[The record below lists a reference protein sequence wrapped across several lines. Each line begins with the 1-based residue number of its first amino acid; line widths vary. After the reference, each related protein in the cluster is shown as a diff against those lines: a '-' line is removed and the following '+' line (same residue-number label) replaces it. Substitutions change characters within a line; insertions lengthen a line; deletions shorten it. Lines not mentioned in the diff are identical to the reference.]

1 MNIYEKI
8 FDRLAELH
16 MSQIELS
23 RRTGIATS
31 TISDWRKKKINPQ
44 ADKLVSICKALD
56 MSLVDLLCDETEME
70 QPVQTDYLLDE
81 KHIIEALRTS
91 DLETKRRV
99 LRYFELL
106 EICRDINKEND
117 SKKIKRNVSVIQ
129 DVDGNNI
136 VMINDIVFKGKRS
149 VEWSDVE
156 KYLRQYVGDFYQ
168 IAETED
174 IIYIGTDLPDEY
186 TGSNYTKHI
195 KGTIAKAKANAA
207 QAIPEMIEIA
217 TSKTYEDNKKNKHS
231 RHAKNGWYRYDTRF
245 ALPVY
250 DENGDIERY
259 NVFSARLLIRH
270 ASSGKMYLYDVL
282 DIKKKR
288 ASPVRNNPY
297 PVKTHFFYEEIIHY
311 IGIVVNLIIRKF
323 VRRNGAT
330 FYHPR
335 QRV

>member
-8 FDRLAELH
+8 FARLEELH

-56 MSLVDLLCDETEME
+56 MSLVDLLCDEEEVKSITGSDFMVDG
-70 QPVQTDYLLDE
+70 Q
-81 KHIIEALRTS
+81 HIIEIFSES
-91 DLETKRRV
+91 DPQTKRRL

-106 EICRDINKEND
+106 EICEEINREND

-129 DVDGNNI
+129 DIDGNNI

-149 VEWSDVE
+149 VEWAYAE

-186 TGSNYTKHI
+186 SGSNYTKHI

-217 TSKTYEDNKKNKHS
+217 TSKTFEDNKKNKHS

-250 DENGDIERY
+250 NENGEVERY
-259 NVFSARLLIRH
+259 NIFSARLLIRH

-282 DIKKKR
+282 EIKKETSK
-288 ASPVRNNPY
+288 SCQ
-297 PVKTHFFYEEIIHY
+297 E
-311 IGIVVNLIIRKF
+311 
-323 VRRNGAT
+323 
-330 FYHPR
+330 
-335 QRV
+335 

>member
-8 FDRLAELH
+8 FARLEELH

-56 MSLVDLLCDETEME
+56 MSLVDLLCDEEEVKSTTGSDFIVDR
-70 QPVQTDYLLDE
+70 Q
-81 KHIIEALRTS
+81 HIIEIFSES
-91 DLETKRRV
+91 DPQTKRRL

-106 EICRDINKEND
+106 EICEEINREND

-129 DVDGNNI
+129 DIDGNNI

-149 VEWSDVE
+149 VEWAYAE

-186 TGSNYTKHI
+186 SGSNYTKHI

-217 TSKTYEDNKKNKHS
+217 TSKTFEDNKKNKHS

-250 DENGDIERY
+250 DENGEVERY

-282 DIKKKR
+282 EIKKETSK
-288 ASPVRNNPY
+288 SCQ
-297 PVKTHFFYEEIIHY
+297 E
-311 IGIVVNLIIRKF
+311 
-323 VRRNGAT
+323 
-330 FYHPR
+330 
-335 QRV
+335 

>member
-8 FDRLAELH
+8 FARLEELH

-56 MSLVDLLCDETEME
+56 MSLVDLLCDEKVVE
-70 QPVQTDYLLDE
+70 QSIETDFVSDSQ
-81 KHIIEALRTS
+81 HIIELFKNS
-91 DLETKRRV
+91 DLETKRRL
-99 LRYFELL
+99 LRYFELI
-106 EICRDINKEND
+106 EICREINQENE
-117 SKKIKRNVSVIQ
+117 SKNIKRNVSVIQ
-129 DVDGNNI
+129 DADGNNI
-136 VMINDIVFKGKRS
+136 VMINDIAFKGKRS

-156 KYLRQYVGDFYQ
+156 KYLRQYVGDIYR

-186 TGSNYTKHI
+186 SGSNYTKHI
-195 KGTIAKAKANAA
+195 KGTIAKAKANAV

-217 TSKTYEDNKKNKHS
+217 TSKTFEDNKKNKHS

-250 DENGDIERY
+250 DENGDVERY

-282 DIKKKR
+282 EIKKETSK
-288 ASPVRNNPY
+288 SCQ
-297 PVKTHFFYEEIIHY
+297 E
-311 IGIVVNLIIRKF
+311 
-323 VRRNGAT
+323 
-330 FYHPR
+330 
-335 QRV
+335 

>member
-8 FDRLAELH
+8 FARLEELH

-31 TISDWRKKKINPQ
+31 TISDWCKKKINPQ

-56 MSLVDLLCDETEME
+56 MSLVDLLCDEEEVKSTTGSDFIVDG
-70 QPVQTDYLLDE
+70 Q
-81 KHIIEALRTS
+81 HIIEIFSES
-91 DLETKRRV
+91 DPQTKRRL

-106 EICRDINKEND
+106 EICEEINREND

-129 DVDGNNI
+129 DIDGNNI

-149 VEWSDVE
+149 VEWAYAE

-186 TGSNYTKHI
+186 SGSNYTKHI

-217 TSKTYEDNKKNKHS
+217 TSKTFEDNKKNKHS

-250 DENGDIERY
+250 DENGEVERY

-282 DIKKKR
+282 EIKKETSK
-288 ASPVRNNPY
+288 SCQ
-297 PVKTHFFYEEIIHY
+297 E
-311 IGIVVNLIIRKF
+311 
-323 VRRNGAT
+323 
-330 FYHPR
+330 
-335 QRV
+335 

>member
-1 MNIYEKI
+1 MKIYEKI
-8 FDRLAELH
+8 FARLEELH

-56 MSLVDLLCDETEME
+56 MSLVDLLCDEEEVKLTTGSDFMVDG
-70 QPVQTDYLLDE
+70 Q
-81 KHIIEALRTS
+81 HIIEIFSES
-91 DLETKRRV
+91 DPQTKRRL
-99 LRYFELL
+99 LRYFELI
-106 EICRDINKEND
+106 EICEEINREND

-129 DVDGNNI
+129 DIDGNNI

-149 VEWSDVE
+149 VEWTDVE

-186 TGSNYTKHI
+186 SGSNYTKHM
-195 KGTIAKAKANAA
+195 KGMIVKAKANAA

-217 TSKTYEDNKKNKHS
+217 TSKTFEDNKKNKHN
-231 RHAKNGWYRYDTRF
+231 RHAKHGWYRYDTRF

-250 DENGDIERY
+250 DENGEVRRY

-282 DIKKKR
+282 EIKKETSKSCR
-288 ASPVRNNPY
+288 
-297 PVKTHFFYEEIIHY
+297 E
-311 IGIVVNLIIRKF
+311 
-323 VRRNGAT
+323 
-330 FYHPR
+330 
-335 QRV
+335 

>member
-8 FDRLAELH
+8 FARLEELH
-16 MSQIELS
+16 MGQIELS
-23 RRTGIATS
+23 RKTGIATS

-56 MSLVDLLCDETEME
+56 MSLVDLLCDEKVKSTTGSDFMVDG
-70 QPVQTDYLLDE
+70 Q
-81 KHIIEALRTS
+81 HIIEIFSAS
-91 DLETKRRV
+91 DPQTKRRL

-106 EICRDINKEND
+106 EICEEINREND

-129 DVDGNNI
+129 DIDGNNI

-149 VEWSDVE
+149 VEWAYAE

-186 TGSNYTKHI
+186 SGSNYTKHI

-217 TSKTYEDNKKNKHS
+217 TSKTFEDNKKNKHS

-250 DENGDIERY
+250 DESGEVERY

-282 DIKKKR
+282 EIKKETSK
-288 ASPVRNNPY
+288 SCQ
-297 PVKTHFFYEEIIHY
+297 E
-311 IGIVVNLIIRKF
+311 
-323 VRRNGAT
+323 
-330 FYHPR
+330 
-335 QRV
+335 

>member
-1 MNIYEKI
+1 MKIYEKI
-8 FDRLAELH
+8 FARLEELH

-23 RRTGIATS
+23 RRTGIETS

-56 MSLVDLLCDETEME
+56 MSLVDLLCDEEEVKLTTGSDFMVDG
-70 QPVQTDYLLDE
+70 Q
-81 KHIIEALRTS
+81 HIIEIFSES
-91 DLETKRRV
+91 DPQTKRRL
-99 LRYFELL
+99 LRYFELI
-106 EICRDINKEND
+106 EICEEINREND

-129 DVDGNNI
+129 DIDGNNI

-149 VEWSDVE
+149 VEWTDVE

-186 TGSNYTKHI
+186 SGSNYTKHM
-195 KGTIAKAKANAA
+195 KGMIVKAKANAA

-217 TSKTYEDNKKNKHS
+217 TSKTFEDNKKNKHN
-231 RHAKNGWYRYDTRF
+231 RHAKHGWYRYDTRF

-250 DENGDIERY
+250 DDSGEVERY

-282 DIKKKR
+282 EIKKETSKSCR
-288 ASPVRNNPY
+288 
-297 PVKTHFFYEEIIHY
+297 E
-311 IGIVVNLIIRKF
+311 
-323 VRRNGAT
+323 
-330 FYHPR
+330 
-335 QRV
+335 

>member
-8 FDRLAELH
+8 FARLEELH

-44 ADKLVSICKALD
+44 ADKLVSICKAFD
-56 MSLVDLLCDETEME
+56 MSLVDLLCDEEEVKSTTGSDFIVDR
-70 QPVQTDYLLDE
+70 Q
-81 KHIIEALRTS
+81 HIIEIFSES
-91 DLETKRRV
+91 DPQTKRRL

-106 EICRDINKEND
+106 EICEEINREND

-129 DVDGNNI
+129 DIDGNNI

-149 VEWSDVE
+149 VEWAYAE
-156 KYLRQYVGDFYQ
+156 RYLRQYVGDFYQ

-186 TGSNYTKHI
+186 SGSNYTKHI

-217 TSKTYEDNKKNKHS
+217 TSKTFEDNKKNKHS

-250 DENGDIERY
+250 DENGEVERY

-282 DIKKKR
+282 EIKKETSK
-288 ASPVRNNPY
+288 SCQ
-297 PVKTHFFYEEIIHY
+297 E
-311 IGIVVNLIIRKF
+311 
-323 VRRNGAT
+323 
-330 FYHPR
+330 
-335 QRV
+335 